1 MLDGT
6 EYWKYKYKMVS
17 NCFIDSFQGDLL
29 CHNLQFKIML
39 LNWYSAFLQL
49 VSSFSV

>member
-6 EYWKYKYKMVS
+6 EYWKYLNKIVS
-17 NCFIDSFQGDLL
+17 NSFIDSFKGHLL

-39 LNWYSAFLQL
+39 LNLYSAFLQL